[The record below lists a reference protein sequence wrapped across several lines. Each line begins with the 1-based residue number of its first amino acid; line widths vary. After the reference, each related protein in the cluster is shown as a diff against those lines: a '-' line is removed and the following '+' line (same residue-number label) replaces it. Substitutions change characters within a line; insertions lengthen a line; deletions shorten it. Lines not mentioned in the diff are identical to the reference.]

1 MFEIWQ
7 AVLPFPFC
15 PQDRMKQSSV
25 NFLWIITIRA
35 AVCTMQ
41 HSCLR
46 RWCTVDNDPTQ
57 ALALPLAV
65 VCSQLTLLSCKQ
77 TATSPKALK
86 QKPLMAASCFAAVV
100 EPMQE
105 CRVVAHSRVIS
116 IPFAGRFN
124 AIRQPMTH
132 VPKQSSS
139 LHLDQSNQHWELRAC
154 GRSGQASSMRE
165 HTAQLLQ
172 GLHSVLTAFWIRALA
187 LCR

>member
-25 NFLWIITIRA
+25 NFLWTITIRA

-65 VCSQLTLLSCKQ
+65 VCSQLTLLSRKQ

-116 IPFAGRFN
+116 IPFAGRFQCHPPAN
-124 AIRQPMTH
+124 DTCSEAIIIF
-132 VPKQSSS
+132 
-139 LHLDQSNQHWELRAC
+139 
-154 GRSGQASSMRE
+154 ASRPIKP
-165 HTAQLLQ
+165 TLGA
-172 GLHSVLTAFWIRALA
+172 
-187 LCR
+187 